1 MDNETRVEIERL
13 GAGRDP
19 VGGHIHCRDPGGN
32 CGLKEVIRLSPGPAR
47 VRAYKMKNKL
57 IIREEISYE

>member
-32 CGLKEVIRLSPGPAR
+32 CGLKEVIRLSPR
-47 VRAYKMKNKL
+47 
-57 IIREEISYE
+57 

>member
-47 VRAYKMKNKL
+47 VRAGRNQNHIL
-57 IIREEISYE
+57 SERRLS